1 MVLVRAAIPDGG
13 RTGRL
18 LRRAGVPDQLL
29 SLLAATPS
37 LRASWLLSV
46 AGVLAA
52 VAGEAVLAQHG
63 WVGPRPVAV
72 GSGRGWT
79 VLAPFLLITPLLTL
93 AGVAAAFQPRLDPAW
108 RLAAAAPFSGFTLL
122 LVRALCALATALILA
137 AAAAFAVPGPGWLP
151 AALLLPSLALCALA
165 LAAATVVGPVTAAVG
180 SAALWTGPVLA
191 LTLRHPP
198 LVAVQWPAQAVCLL
212 ALAAAAAVLFLRRD
226 RFEPRMD
233 DMTLNRHAAA
243 VTTTGLSRSYGPT
256 RALDQVD
263 LTLAPGITG
272 LLGPNGAGKT
282 TLLSVLATVS
292 EPDAGQVS
300 VLGLDPREPAERVEI
315 RRRLGYLPQ
324 ELGYHRHFTVAAFLD
339 YVAILKEITGRRE
352 RAGEVA
358 RVLADTDL
366 ERYARHRIRTLSGG
380 MRQRVGIAQALL
392 GQPGLL
398 VLDEPTAGLD
408 PEQRLRF
415 RELLSSLPGDPVIM
429 LSTHQADD
437 IAAIC
442 AHVIVLLQGQ
452 VRFAGTP
459 AELAATAAGKVWTAD
474 GRYGRAHLSWRG
486 SDGRWRHIGDH
497 PPDDV
502 ELGSPTVEDGYLLL
516 SHAAGAR

>member
-1 MVLVRAAIPDGG
+1 
-13 RTGRL
+13 
-18 LRRAGVPDQLL
+18 
-29 SLLAATPS
+29 
-37 LRASWLLSV
+37 
-46 AGVLAA
+46 
-52 VAGEAVLAQHG
+52 
-63 WVGPRPVAV
+63 
-72 GSGRGWT
+72 
-79 VLAPFLLITPLLTL
+79 
-93 AGVAAAFQPRLDPAW
+93 
-108 RLAAAAPFSGFTLL
+108 
-122 LVRALCALATALILA
+122 
-137 AAAAFAVPGPGWLP
+137 
-151 AALLLPSLALCALA
+151 
-165 LAAATVVGPVTAAVG
+165 
-180 SAALWTGPVLA
+180 
-191 LTLRHPP
+191 
-198 LVAVQWPAQAVCLL
+198 
-212 ALAAAAAVLFLRRD
+212 
-226 RFEPRMD
+226 MD
-233 DMTLNRHAAA
+233 EMTLNLGTAA

-358 RVLADTDL
+358 RVLAATDL
-366 ERYARHRIRTLSGG
+366 ERDARRRIRTLSGG

-442 AHVIVLLQGQ
+442 AHVVVLLEGQ
-452 VRFAGTP
+452 VRFAGAP

-497 PPDDV
+497 PPDGV